1 MLVTPLKV
9 FASIYHTPSP
19 AFNRHTHCLIIEEK
33 EYNHSS
39 IKVEFI
45 SDNLSIL
52 ASNEYTFNDCQK
64 VKEGQKK
71 VYVDQIER
79 LVEKV
84 FLGYDSAGI
93 FISAEE
99 NNMDEQYLDLT
110 ESLLNTVNET
120 WEIKNQQRKIDG
132 LSSITMEGGVFEFID
147 EYCIDY
153 INGRQMKGDYMTG
166 NDLLPYLHPI
176 PNAKELYRCIQSI
189 PRTSQTILYLYF
201 TDNET
206 FYSRLA
212 WIAFPSPFSKTS
224 SYNQTF
230 SSLNYIIQANLKED
244 YEGFINTQ
252 TYIMQRMILNCFLG
266 HYNTMIFS
274 HYNEY
279 TTNDNLDL
287 IMQSLQFTS
296 EFKKIICKV
305 NPDQPPK
312 MNTYSAIYDA
322 YGNHEKDD
330 LNEKHNQLELYKKNF
345 LTSTKDIEEQEK
357 TDHSLTMDIEI
368 LKYKNDVNRQR
379 IAGEKAME
387 KWEMAKFK
395 NEIREYKIALVQATT
410 ARESYSFTQQDLEI
424 LLDIDNEA
432 IESLQQDNDYS
443 RVLATKLENELT
455 TIITKLTDVR
465 SVNEEETRNYEY
477 SMNQLQQKYSVKEN
491 DYISK
496 LSTFQQ
502 EIKVLENEAQQLRQ
516 KNRLLA
522 MGMFKVSLDSIL

>member
-9 FASIYHTPSP
+9 FASIYHVPSST
-19 AFNRHTHCLIIEEK
+19 FNKHTHRLLIEEK

-39 IKVEFI
+39 IKIIFQFSPQI
-45 SDNLSIL
+45 
-52 ASNEYTFNDCQK
+52 
-64 VKEGQKK
+64 KEGQKK

-79 LVEKV
+79 LVDKV

-99 NNMDEQYLDLT
+99 NNMNEQYLDLT
-110 ESLLNTVNET
+110 ESLLNTINKS
-120 WEIKNQQRKIDG
+120 WEIKNQQRKRDSLPPIK
-132 LSSITMEGGVFEFID
+132 MEGGVFEFID

-153 INGRQMKGDYMTG
+153 INGRQMKSDYMTG
-166 NDLLPYLHPI
+166 NDLLPYLHPMS
-176 PNAKELYRCIQSI
+176 NTNELYRCIQSI
-189 PRTSQTILYLYF
+189 PRTSPTILYLYF
-201 TDNET
+201 TDNKT

-212 WIAFPSPFSKTS
+212 WVSFPSPFSKTS

-230 SSLNYIIQANLKED
+230 SSLNYIIQAYLKKD
-244 YEGFINTQ
+244 YEGIINTH

-274 HYNEY
+274 HYSV
-279 TTNDNLDL
+279 DS

-322 YGNHEKDD
+322 YGNHEKED
-330 LNEKHNQLELYKKNF
+330 LNEKQSQLEFYKKNF

-357 TDHSLTMDIEI
+357 IDRSLTMDIEI

-387 KWEMAKFK
+387 KWELAKFK
-395 NEIREYKIALVQATT
+395 NEIREYKIALIQATT
-410 ARESYSFTQQDLEI
+410 ARESYSFTQQDLEL
-424 LLDIDNEA
+424 LLDMDNET
-432 IESLQQDNDYS
+432 IESLQQDNEYS
-443 RVLATKLENELT
+443 KVLAAKLENELT

-465 SVNEEETRNYEY
+465 SMNEEETRNYEY

-491 DYISK
+491 GYISK

-502 EIKVLENEAQQLRQ
+502 EIKALEDEAHQLRQ